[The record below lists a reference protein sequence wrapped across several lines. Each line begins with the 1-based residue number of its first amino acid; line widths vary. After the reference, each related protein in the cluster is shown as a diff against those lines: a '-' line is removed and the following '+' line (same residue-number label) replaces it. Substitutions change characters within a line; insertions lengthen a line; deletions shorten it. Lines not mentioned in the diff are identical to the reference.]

1 MRKVTSHQ
9 LDRKAVVYVRQSS
22 VGQVRGHRESG
33 YRQHDFRE
41 RAVSLGWS
49 GEQVEVVDDDTGTSG
64 STSEGREG
72 FQRLVSEVALG
83 KVGAVLGL
91 EVSRLARSCADWYR
105 LMEVAAVTKT
115 IIVDEDGVYDPN
127 HFNDRLL
134 LGMKATMS
142 EAELHL
148 LKQRMIGARRN
159 KVRRGEFR
167 IRLPVG
173 YVWEEGEGIRL
184 DPDERV
190 RHVVVLFFRSFERL
204 GTASAVVRYFASE
217 RQPFPRRD
225 GWGSLGVSV
234 TWGALCVSRAVGALK
249 NPIYAGIYAY
259 DRNASVEED
268 PEDPCSGGRVLISD
282 SHAGYITVEEYDRN
296 VARLASNRELHGGA
310 RHLGSPREG
319 SSLLQGVVLCGKC
332 GRRMNVVYRSNGRLT
347 YTCRQAALGG
357 MCQEVYARHVEPL
370 VEEVV
375 LDAVSREELDLAV
388 GALEQLAERVSEI
401 NVQWQKRIEGARYE
415 AEKAS
420 RRYHQVEPEN
430 RLVARTLEA
439 EWNERLQE
447 VERLEREYELVR
459 QRLPFE
465 LTDEQREKVLALA
478 EDLPRLWRA
487 ATTRNSQRKR
497 LLRLLVE
504 DITLRNVDD
513 PWSTDVAIR
522 WKTGVVSRHRAERVK
537 RHPQTT
543 SPEAVVRIGELY
555 STMTDREIAEQ
566 LNAEGYRSG
575 YGREFTVA
583 SVAHIRNDRGMAKA
597 RGGSRPA
604 FGGDEQH
611 KEDVDGRN

>member
-22 VGQVRGHRESG
+22 PGQVRCHRESG

-41 RAVSLGWS
+41 RAVSLGWR
-49 GEQVEVVDDDTGTSG
+49 GEQVEVIDDDTGTSG
-64 STSEGREG
+64 STAEGRDG

-127 HFNDRLL
+127 QFNDRLL

-167 IRLPVG
+167 IRLPAG
-173 YVWEEGEGIRL
+173 YVWEEEEEIRM

-190 RHVVVLFFRSFERL
+190 RDVVVLFFRSFERL
-204 GTASAVVRYFASE
+204 GTASAVVRYFDAE

-234 TWGALCVSRAVGALK
+234 TWGALCLSRAVGVLK
-249 NPIYAGIYAY
+249 SPIYAGIYAY
-259 DRNASVEED
+259 DRNASEEED
-268 PEDPCSGGRVLISD
+268 PEDPCSGGRVLIPD
-282 SHAGYITVEEYDRN
+282 SHAAYITVEEYDRN
-296 VARLASNRELHGGA
+296 VARLAANRDMYGGT
-310 RHLGSPREG
+310 RHLGSAREG
-319 SSLLQGVVLCGKC
+319 ASLLQGIVLCGKC
-332 GRRMNVVYRSNGRLT
+332 GRRLNVVYRSNGSWL
-347 YTCRQAALGG
+347 YTCRQRAPGG
-357 MCQEVYARHVEPL
+357 LCQEVNARHVEPL
-370 VEEVV
+370 VEGVV
-375 LDAVSREELDLAV
+375 LETVSREELDLAV
-388 GALEQLAERVSEI
+388 AALEQLSERVSEI
-401 NVQWQKRIEGARYE
+401 DVQWRKRIEGARYE
-415 AEKAS
+415 ADRAS

-439 EWNERLQE
+439 EWNERLQV
-447 VERLEREYELVR
+447 VERLEKEYERVQ

-465 LTDEQREKVLALA
+465 LSEEQRDKVLALA

-487 ATTRNSQRKR
+487 STTRNSQRKK

-513 PWSTDVAIR
+513 PWSTEVTIR

-543 SPEAVVRIGELY
+543 SVEAVARIRELY
-555 STMTDREIAEQ
+555 RTMTDREVAEV

-575 YGREFTVA
+575 YGREFTVG
-583 SVAHIRNDRGMAKA
+583 SVVHIRNVRGMLKS
-597 RGGSRPA
+597 RGGSRSA
-604 FGGDEQH
+604 IGGGEQQ
-611 KEDVDGRN
+611 KEDSDG

>member
-1 MRKVTSHQ
+1 MRKVTALQ

-22 VGQVRGHRESG
+22 VGQVRSHRESG

-41 RAVSLGWS
+41 RAVSLGWC
-49 GEQVEVVDDDTGTSG
+49 GEQVEVIDDDTGTSG
-64 STSEGREG
+64 SSAEGRDG

-173 YVWEEGEGIRL
+173 YVWDEGEEIRM

-190 RHVVVLFFRSFERL
+190 RDVVGLFFRSFERL
-204 GTASAVVRYFASE
+204 GTASAVVRHFAGE

-234 TWGALCVSRAVGALK
+234 TWGALCPTRAVSVLK
-249 NPIYAGIYAY
+249 SPIYAGIYAY
-259 DRNASVEED
+259 ARNAPCEED
-268 PEDPCSGGRVLISD
+268 PEDPCSGGRVLIPD
-282 SHAGYITVEEYDRN
+282 SHPGYITVEEYNRN
-296 VARLASNRELHGGA
+296 MARLESNGDLHGGA

-319 SSLLQGVVLCGKC
+319 ASLLQGVVLCGKC
-332 GRRMNVVYRSNGRLT
+332 GRRMSVVYRSNGRLT
-347 YTCRQAALGG
+347 YMCRQAAVSGI
-357 MCQEVYARHVEPL
+357 CQEVYARHVEPL

-375 LDAVSREELDLAV
+375 LEAVSREELDLAV
-388 GALEQLAERVSEI
+388 AALEQLAERVSEI
-401 NVQWQKRIEGARYE
+401 DVQWRKRIEGARYE
-415 AEKAS
+415 AERAS

-447 VERLEREYELVR
+447 VERLEQEYERVR
-459 QRLPFE
+459 ARLPFE
-465 LTDEQREKVLALA
+465 LTEDQREKVLALA

-487 ATTRNSQRKR
+487 PTTRNSQRKR

-504 DITLRNVDD
+504 DITLENVDD

-543 SPEAVVRIGELY
+543 SPEVVARIRELY
-555 STMTDREIAEQ
+555 RTMTDREVADV
-566 LNAEGYRSG
+566 LNGEGYRSF
-575 YGREFTVA
+575 YGKEFTVV
-583 SVAHIRNDRGMAKA
+583 SVAHIRHDRGMYKT
-597 RGGSRPA
+597 RGGHRPLLE
-604 FGGDEQH
+604 GNEPP
-611 KEDVDGRN
+611 KEDVNGHS